1 METGKFI
8 TFEGIEGV
16 GKSTNIAHLTELLE
30 KGGKQVLTTREPG
43 GTPMAE
49 RIRAMVA
56 EHGDEPMPDVA
67 ELLLVFAAR
76 SLHVNNVIE
85 PALAAGTW
93 VVCDRFTDSS
103 RAYQGGG
110 RGLPQDDID
119 RLAGWVHADLKPDIT
134 ILLDAPV
141 ETGMSRAGRRGE
153 PDRFEIERAEF
164 FTRVRETYLQL
175 AEQEPDRFVL
185 IDATRDLDSVKADI
199 ERVAEALL
207 DR

>member
-16 GKSTNIAHLTELLE
+16 GKSTNIAYMTDLLE
-30 KGGKQVLTTREPG
+30 KGGQQVLTTREPG

-110 RGLPQDDID
+110 RGLPQEDID

-141 ETGMSRAGRRGE
+141 ETGMGRAGRRGD

-164 FTRVRETYLQL
+164 FTRVRETYLRL

-207 DR
+207 KQ